1 MEPVNRTVTRAFAG
15 GILHGVMLQ
24 AATALTSPSTV
35 LPAFIAHLTGS
46 SVAVGGVLSALAL
59 GAALAG
65 LPASS
70 WVEAARRKKVFLY
83 LAIWTRAGAFAVLAY
98 LTARYAE
105 SDPGR
110 VYTALVVFLG
120 LFALAGG
127 LGGVAYLPVIGKA
140 IPPGLRGRFFGW
152 RSLLGAVFAAVVGLL
167 SRPLWTRFPDGYVL
181 AFTLAV
187 VALVVGFVGFW
198 MIPERPDPPRPRTPM
213 AAHLRG
219 ALALVRAPQMRG
231 FLLAY
236 LLTGLYYLALP
247 FYVVA
252 ARENGLPA
260 SYIGLLVAAQAL
272 AEGLNLWIGRR
283 MDERGSHVGLVYVGW
298 LALAV
303 PLSALLGAGL
313 VGAVLTFVLVGVTL
327 NGIENAYGA
336 YLLSF
341 TRPEQAA
348 TSTALMAITG
358 APRALWPLLGGW
370 LASRFGYELIFA
382 LTALGLAAALL
393 VARSLPPERRE
404 LGELH

>member
-1 MEPVNRTVTRAFAG
+1 
-15 GILHGVMLQ
+15 MLQ
-24 AATALTSPSTV
+24 IATALTSPSTV

-83 LAIWTRAGAFAVLAY
+83 IAIWTRAGAYAVLAY
-98 LTARYAE
+98 LTAHYALRE
-105 SDPGR
+105 PSL
-110 VYTALVVFLG
+110 VYTSLIVFLG

-140 IPPGLRGRFFGW
+140 IPPRLRGRFFGW
-152 RSLLGAVFAAVVGLL
+152 RSLLGALFAAVVGLA
-167 SRPLWTRFPDGYVL
+167 SRPLWGSFPAGYVV
-181 AFTLAV
+181 AFCFAV
-187 VALVVGFVGFW
+187 IALMVGFLGFW
-198 MIPERPDPPRPRTPM
+198 LIPEEPGEPRPRAPMKTHLEGAWRLARTP
-213 AAHLRG
+213 R
-219 ALALVRAPQMRG
+219 MRG

-252 ARENGLPA
+252 AREHGLPA
-260 SYIGLLVAAQAL
+260 AFIGYLVAAQAL

-283 MDERGSHVGLVYVGW
+283 MDMHGSHVGLLYVGI

-303 PLSALLGAGL
+303 PLSALLGTGL
-313 VGAVLTFVLVGVTL
+313 AGAVATFVLVGVTL
-327 NGIENAYGA
+327 SGIENVYGA

-341 TRPEQAA
+341 VRPAEAA
-348 TSTALMAITG
+348 TATALMALTG
-358 APRALWPLLGGW
+358 APRALWPLIGG
-370 LASRFGYELIFA
+370 LIAAKIGYAAVFA
-382 LTALGLAAALL
+382 LTAAGLAAALFFVL
-393 VARSLPPERRE
+393 RLPPDRSY
-404 LGELH
+404 LGELD

>member
-1 MEPVNRTVTRAFAG
+1 MEPVNGAVKRAFFG

-83 LAIWTRAGAFAVLAY
+83 LAIWTRAGAFAVLAF
-98 LTARYAE
+98 LTARYALE
-105 SDPGR
+105 SPAL

-140 IPPGLRGRFFGW
+140 IPPRLRGRFFGW
-152 RSLLGAVFAAVVGLL
+152 RSLLGALFAAGVGLA
-167 SRPLWTRFPDGYVL
+167 SRPLWARFPDGYVL
-181 AFTLAV
+181 AFALAV
-187 VALVVGFVGFW
+187 AALTVGFLGFW
-198 MIPERPDPPRPRTPM
+198 MIPERRDPPRPRAPLGR
-213 AAHLRG
+213 HLRG
-219 ALALVRAPQMRG
+219 AWTLARTPRMRG

-252 ARENGLPA
+252 AREHGLPA
-260 SYIGLLVAAQAL
+260 AFIGYLVAAQAL
-272 AEGLNLWIGRR
+272 AEGLNLWIGRQ
-283 MDERGSHVGLVYVGW
+283 MDLHGTHVGLVYVGL
-298 LALAV
+298 LALAI
-303 PLSALLGAGL
+303 PISALLGAGL
-313 VGAVLTFVLVGVTL
+313 AGAVVTFVLVGVTL

-341 TRPEQAA
+341 TQAREAA
-348 TSTALMAITG
+348 TATALMAFAG
-358 APRALWPLLGGW
+358 APRALWPLAGG
-370 LASRFGYELIFA
+370 LIASGFGYSTVFV
-382 LTALGLAAALL
+382 LTALGLAAALFFVL
-393 VARSLPPERRE
+393 RLPPDRPD
-404 LGELH
+404 LGELG